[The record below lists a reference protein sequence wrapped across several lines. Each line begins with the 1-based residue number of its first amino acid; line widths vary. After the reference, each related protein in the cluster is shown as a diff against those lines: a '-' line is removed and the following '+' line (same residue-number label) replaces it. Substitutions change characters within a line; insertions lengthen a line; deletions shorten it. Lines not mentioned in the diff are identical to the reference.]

1 MRGGP
6 LAFVL
11 ESLTSRRFDLDTAAG
26 RAAHRYAR
34 AAQTVI
40 SAVGSRVVTMFA
52 GLALIPLL
60 LEHLTPSQFGI
71 WATCYS
77 LLAVMAYADF
87 GVGNGLL
94 NALATANA
102 AQDRRTAAALLS
114 SALAM
119 LCAVAAVAAV
129 TGAACWHLLPLGS
142 FFAGFSDA
150 RPSDVSG
157 GLAVFGIYAIA
168 ALPLSCGER
177 IAAAFQEGFVSNVSR
192 AVAAVAGLC
201 FTYLAVRSNCTF
213 PVVCGAG
220 LLASALGFC
229 GTFAWQ
235 IYVHPWMLPRPALV
249 SKDLMGSLM
258 KSGISFF
265 LVQLVAIVGFNV
277 DTVLVS
283 RYLGAAA
290 VADYT
295 VAGRLFGLVTVMVST
310 ILMPLWPAYT
320 DASAMR
326 DSEWLRRTFVHS
338 VRAAFLL
345 SLAVALGLAIFS
357 PAIMYAWV
365 GPRAS
370 PASAVIYMFAVWSC
384 VQSVGMA
391 LATFWNGMHW
401 LRLQFVLGV
410 LFAASAL
417 VLKWHFASQGSL
429 AGVLAANVVC
439 YTVFA
444 LAPGLWLSLRALKPM
459 ASASPSV

>member
-1 MRGGP
+1 MRNSP
-6 LAFVL
+6 LAFVW
-11 ESLTSRRFDLDTAAG
+11 ESLVSRRFDLDTPAG

-40 SAVGSRVVTMFA
+40 SAVGSRVVTMLA

-102 AQDRRTAAALLS
+102 ARDRRTAAALLS
-114 SALAM
+114 SGLAM
-119 LCAVAAVAAV
+119 LCAVASIAAV
-129 TGAACWHLLPLGS
+129 TAVACWHFLPLGS
-142 FFAGFSDA
+142 LFAAFSDA
-150 RPSDVSG
+150 APPDVFG

-192 AVAAVAGLC
+192 AVAAVVGLW
-201 FTYLAVRSNCTF
+201 FTYLAVRSQCSF

-220 LLASALGFC
+220 LLASLLGFC

-249 SKDLMGSLM
+249 SKNLIGSLM

-265 LVQLVAIVGFNV
+265 LVQLVAIAGFNL

-283 RYLGAAA
+283 SYLGAAA

-326 DSEWLRRTFVHS
+326 DMAWLRRTFVHS
-338 VRAAFLL
+338 VQIAFAL
-345 SLAVALGLAIFS
+345 SLAIAVGLAIFS

-365 GPRAS
+365 GPRVS
-370 PASAVIYMFAVWSC
+370 PAPAVIYMFAVWSC

-401 LRLQFVLGV
+401 LRFQFVLGV

-417 VLKWHFASQGSL
+417 VVKWHFASRGSL
-429 AGVLAANVVC
+429 AGLLAANVVC
-439 YTVFA
+439 YTVLA
-444 LAPGLWLSLRALKPM
+444 LVPGLWLSLRALKPV
-459 ASASPSV
+459 ASASPSE